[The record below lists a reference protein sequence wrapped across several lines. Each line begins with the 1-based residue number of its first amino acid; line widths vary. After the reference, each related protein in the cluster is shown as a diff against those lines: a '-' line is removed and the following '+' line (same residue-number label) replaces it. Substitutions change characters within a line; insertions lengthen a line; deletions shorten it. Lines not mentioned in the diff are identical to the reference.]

1 MNMGHKLPMQP
12 PRQTGRA
19 EPPSRIINEISRLF
33 AAKMR
38 ESESEMMQESVRLI
52 IICLAHGDG
61 ITQLDLVKKT
71 HLSPPTVSITV
82 KKLEKQGYISRVSDT
97 EDQRAV
103 RVYLTDKG
111 RQLDNSARDTIH
123 NINNILMQGITPE
136 QTEILTQLLGHMRDN
151 LLHHLMSEGEDAQK

>member
-1 MNMGHKLPMQP
+1 MEHKLPMP
-12 PRQTGRA
+12 PPHKEGRT

-33 AAKMR
+33 ATKMR

-82 KKLEKQGYISRVSDT
+82 KKLENMGYISKVSDA

-111 RQLDNSARDTIH
+111 RQLDNSARNAVH

-136 QTEILTQLLGHMRDN
+136 QTELLTQLLGHMRDN
-151 LLHHLMSEGEDAQK
+151 LLEHLTSEGEKL

>member
-1 MNMGHKLPMQP
+1 MGHKLPMP
-12 PRQTGRA
+12 PPHKAGRN

-38 ESESEMMQESVRLI
+38 ESENEMTQESVRLI

-82 KKLEKQGYISRVSDT
+82 KKLEKLGYISRVSDSV
-97 EDQRAV
+97 DGRAV

-111 RQLDNSARDTIH
+111 RELDNSALDAIH

-136 QTEILTQLLGHMRDN
+136 QAEILTRLLGHMRDN
-151 LLHHLMSEGEDAQK
+151 LLDHLKSEGEDL

>member
-1 MNMGHKLPMQP
+1 MNMEHKLPMP
-12 PRQTGRA
+12 PPHKNGRK

-38 ESESEMMQESVRLI
+38 ESESEMTQESVRLI

-82 KKLEKQGYISRVSDT
+82 KKLEDMGYISRVSDA
-97 EDQRAV
+97 EDGRAV
-103 RVYLTDKG
+103 RVYLTEKG
-111 RQLDNSARDTIH
+111 RKRDRENIQKIHALDEVGLRGLSEDEIQA
-123 NINNILMQGITPE
+123 LMVL
-136 QTEILTQLLGHMRDN
+136 LTRIRDN
-151 LLHHLMSEGEDAQK
+151 LLKEGEGCQ

>member
-1 MNMGHKLPMQP
+1 MGHKLPMP
-12 PRQTGRA
+12 PPHKTRRA

-38 ESESEMMQESVRLI
+38 ENENEMTQESVRLI

-82 KKLEKQGYISRVSDT
+82 KKLEKLGYISRLTDQ
-97 EDQRAV
+97 EDGRAV

-111 RQLDNSARDTIH
+111 RELDNSALDAIR

-136 QTEILTQLLGHMRDN
+136 QAEILTRLLGHMRDN
-151 LLHHLMSEGEDAQK
+151 LLHHLKSEGEDL

>member
-1 MNMGHKLPMQP
+1 MEHKLPMP
-12 PRQTGRA
+12 PPHKDGHK

-38 ESESEMMQESVRLI
+38 ESESEMTQESVRLI

-82 KKLEKQGYISRVSDT
+82 KKLENLGYISRVSDA

-111 RQLDNSARDTIH
+111 RQLDDSARNAVH

-136 QTEILTQLLGHMRDN
+136 QTELLTQLLGHMRDN
-151 LLHHLMSEGEDAQK
+151 LLEHLMSKGEKL

>member
-1 MNMGHKLPMQP
+1 MNMEHKLPMP
-12 PRQTGRA
+12 PPHKDGRK

-38 ESESEMMQESVRLI
+38 ESESEMTQESVRLI

-82 KKLEKQGYISRVSDT
+82 KKLEDLGYISRVSDN
-97 EDQRAV
+97 EDGRAV

-111 RQLDNSARDTIH
+111 RQLDDSTRDAVH
-123 NINNILMQGITPE
+123 NVNNILMQGITPE

-151 LLHHLMSEGEDAQK
+151 LLHHLMSEGENTQK